1 MVQNKAK
8 QAQYL
13 LSAPTPIQGNIRNMG
28 GIPITC
34 SEKNGNGVKL
44 LYGLRSYR
52 KEFLGL
58 ARVHQRKNQRLR
70 RLLKTYNMEENQDPL
85 IEADINR
92 REPVKQE
99 QEERKE
105 S

>member
-1 MVQNKAK
+1 
-8 QAQYL
+8 
-13 LSAPTPIQGNIRNMG
+13 MG

-34 SEKNGNGVKL
+34 SEKNRNGVKL
-44 LYGLRSYR
+44 LHGLRSYR

-58 ARVHQRKNQRLR
+58 ARVYQRKNQRLR

-92 REPVKQE
+92 RKPVKQE